1 MTYDVTCG
9 GFPYSSDPLIL
20 LSHIFSKAS
29 VTYDII
35 FRGSYSSDALILL
48 SYIFNK
54 EFNYYAINQ
63 LSDFCFHFLMIHI
76 VDVYAQII
84 SSLKS
89 YQPKQCD
96 YNSK

>member
-20 LSHIFSKAS
+20 LSHIFSKDS

-35 FRGSYSSDALILL
+35 FRGSPYSSDALILL
-48 SYIFNK
+48 SYIFSK

-63 LSDFCFHFLMIHI
+63 LSDFCFHLLMIHI
-76 VDVYAQII
+76 VEDVYAQVT

-89 YQPKQCD
+89 YQSQLL
-96 YNSK
+96 